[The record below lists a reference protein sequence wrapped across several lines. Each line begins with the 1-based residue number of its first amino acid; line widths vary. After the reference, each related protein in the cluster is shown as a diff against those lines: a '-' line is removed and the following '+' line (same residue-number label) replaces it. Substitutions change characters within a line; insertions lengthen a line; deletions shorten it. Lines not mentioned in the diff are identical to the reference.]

1 MKRGVMKLAQGRR
14 RPERSRGAPHATRA
28 SERECAFG
36 SRRIRGGPLG
46 FARGDRQLASS
57 ARQCS
62 RSCSS
67 MEASPL
73 PAHSSSPSPEKA
85 DPCDFERI
93 ASALRTRVP
102 GAVIVLGLGEDR
114 PGDVAI
120 GFDRGSDT
128 WTLTLTAV
136 GSNPL
141 KCEIPAPTSECLA
154 FAETSALIVER
165 YLESIAWTAAPA
177 LEARCRLRRHA
188 SRGTS
193 SPRWALAVTWVNR
206 VQRPTA
212 TSSSECGMGDGSS
225 PDPAAPLLGPFLET
239 RASMSR
245 ALGIRTRRVS
255 SRCGYL

>member
-1 MKRGVMKLAQGRR
+1 MD
-14 RPERSRGAPHATRA
+14 PSDSRGAPRLRSGRQAVGVLGATVLAFVLLHAGVATA
-28 SERECAFG
+28 GTLFIA
-36 SRRIRGGPLG
+36 L
-46 FARGDRQLASS
+46 
-57 ARQCS
+57 
-62 RSCSS
+62 
-67 MEASPL
+67 
-73 PAHSSSPSPEKA
+73 PEKA
-85 DPCDFERI
+85 DPCDFEQI

-141 KCEIPAPTSECLA
+141 KREIPAPTSECLA

-177 LEARCRLRRHA
+177 LVSPLPPPPPRIPWNFIAALGAGGYLGQPGAAPDGDFELGVRH
-188 SRGTS
+188 G
-193 SPRWALAVTWVNR
+193 RWQL
-206 VQRPTA
+206 TA
-212 TSSSECGMGDGSS
+212 DL
-225 PDPAAPLLGPFLET
+225 AAPLLGPFLET